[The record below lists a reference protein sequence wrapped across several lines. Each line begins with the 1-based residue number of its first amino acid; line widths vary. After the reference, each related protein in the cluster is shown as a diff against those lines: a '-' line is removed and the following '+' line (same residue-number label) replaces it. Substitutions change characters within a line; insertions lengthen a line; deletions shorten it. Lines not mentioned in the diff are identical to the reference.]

1 MKKPFIPVIALT
13 FIALAMIFFG
23 MRTYLPAYNFTVL
36 MVGNIVM
43 ALLSLAT
50 FYLVTAQ
57 MKSKPDAFVRGV
69 YASSFLKLFVCI
81 VAILTYAIVNKPN
94 IHKPTLF
101 VLFGIYAVYSVIETM
116 LLSRLAKSVK

>member
-1 MKKPFIPVIALT
+1 MKKTFIPVIALT

-23 MRTYLPAYNFTVL
+23 MRTYLPAYNFTVM
-36 MVGNIVM
+36 MVGNLIM
-43 ALLSLAT
+43 ALLSVAT
-50 FYLVTAQ
+50 FYMVTNQ
-57 MKSKPDAFVRGV
+57 MKKKPDAFVRGV
-69 YASSFLKLFVCI
+69 YGSSFLKLFVCI
-81 VAILTYAIVNKPN
+81 VAILTYAIINKPN